1 MRLAVVLF
9 LVSAPGFAA
18 TWSGSLVDS
27 KCFAASERNVNP
39 DDTLTAVDRDQNQEI
54 RYCSPGLKTKSF
66 AVIQTDGLSFEL
78 DSAGNAKAAE
88 FVRNA
93 GRKPRVAVVVTGE
106 LKDRTIRVDSISALR

>member
-1 MRLAVVLF
+1 MRSAGLLF
-9 LVSAPGFAA
+9 LVTVSGFAA

-54 RYCSPGLKTKSF
+54 RYCSPDLKTKSF
-66 AVIQTDGLSFEL
+66 AIIQTDGISFAL
-78 DSAGNAKAAE
+78 DSAGNVKAVE
-88 FVRNA
+88 FVRKA
-93 GRKPRVAVVVTGE
+93 GRKPRIAVVVTGE